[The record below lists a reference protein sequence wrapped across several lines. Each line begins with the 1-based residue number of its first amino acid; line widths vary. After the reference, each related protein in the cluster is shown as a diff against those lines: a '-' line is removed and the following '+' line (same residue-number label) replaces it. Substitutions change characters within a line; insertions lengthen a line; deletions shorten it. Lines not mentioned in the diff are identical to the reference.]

1 MSKIEAK
8 DLKDYEDRNNFR
20 NFKNMKAKFETKIA
34 SDMKHNGEIVDVLG
48 ILTGTDRFNYRYI
61 VRFNDGTID
70 DNIYTNEVDFD
81 FGKKE
86 YMQMKDIKG
95 NEDLHEIAKRIKF
108 ENASCYVPKNITRK
122 QFLQDI
128 KSEIEW
134 YMEFVDSPVSKTIL
148 EQEYLKILK
157 IEEMEM
163 KETKNMKEYEKV
175 IDKRNTIQN
184 AFAINYLLQN
194 GRNNLLDDKY
204 FSEILE
210 KVDNNKNSFATPQY
224 QKEAMKIARRM
235 AGLTDKQFCEYIYD
249 KVKEEKKLQRNR

>member
-48 ILTGTDRFNYRYI
+48 ILTGTDRFNDRYI

-224 QKEAMKIARRM
+224 QKEAMKISGSRPTSSTPASPTRPP
-235 AGLTDKQFCEYIYD
+235 TS
-249 KVKEEKKLQRNR
+249 

>member
-20 NFKNMKAKFETKIA
+20 NIKNMKSKFETKIA

-48 ILTGTDRFNYRYI
+48 ILTGTDRFNDRYI

-224 QKEAMKIARRM
+224 QKEAMKISGSRPTSSTPASPTRPP
-235 AGLTDKQFCEYIYD
+235 TS
-249 KVKEEKKLQRNR
+249 

>member
-48 ILTGTDRFNYRYI
+48 ILTGTDRFNDRYI

-163 KETKNMKEYEKV
+163 K
-175 IDKRNTIQN
+175 
-184 AFAINYLLQN
+184 
-194 GRNNLLDDKY
+194 
-204 FSEILE
+204 
-210 KVDNNKNSFATPQY
+210 
-224 QKEAMKIARRM
+224 
-235 AGLTDKQFCEYIYD
+235 
-249 KVKEEKKLQRNR
+249 